1 MKLIDMH
8 CDTLMKLLDQPEKS
22 LAELDAEV
30 NLPGLKQAGS
40 MAQFFACFTNLM
52 DYPQPPERAY
62 DEAYRTVLRMIERMK
77 EEIQKAPQ
85 ELALATGAQEILDND
100 AAGKISAFLTVEE
113 GGILNGRME
122 RLHDLYD
129 QGIRL
134 ITLTWNYENCLGYP
148 NSADPQ
154 VMGKGLKS
162 FGVEVVEEMNRLGM
176 LVDVSHLSDGGFWDV
191 VRHSKKPFVAS
202 HSCVC
207 ELCGHT
213 RNLNKEMLK
222 AVGEK
227 GGAVGV
233 NFYGGFLS
241 EDGVSTV

>member
-1 MKLIDMH
+1 M
-8 CDTLMKLLDQPEKS
+8 
-22 LAELDAEV
+22 
-30 NLPGLKQAGS
+30 
-40 MAQFFACFTNLM
+40 
-52 DYPQPPERAY
+52 
-62 DEAYRTVLRMIERMK
+62 
-77 EEIQKAPQ
+77 
-85 ELALATGAQEILDND
+85 
-100 AAGKISAFLTVEE
+100 EE

-191 VRHSKKPFVAS
+191 VRHSKSRLSLPTP
-202 HSCVC
+202 VC
-207 ELCGHT
+207 ATCAAT
-213 RNLNKEMLK
+213 P
-222 AVGEK
+222 A
-227 GGAVGV
+227 
-233 NFYGGFLS
+233 
-241 EDGVSTV
+241 T